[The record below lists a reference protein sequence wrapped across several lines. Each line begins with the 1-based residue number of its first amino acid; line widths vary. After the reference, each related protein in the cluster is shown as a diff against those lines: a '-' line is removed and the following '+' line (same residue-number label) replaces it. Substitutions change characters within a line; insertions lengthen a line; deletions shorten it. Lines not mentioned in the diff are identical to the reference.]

1 MQDLK
6 ETIKYPDI
14 KKKIWITVLILGLFM
29 LLTLVPIPGAV
40 HSQIREIAQGWGDT
54 GILLNVLSAGGLYN
68 GSVLSLGIY
77 PYLIGS
83 MAAQILIIAVPS
95 LRALAQ
101 MGDAGSKKVGKI
113 SRIVSLVMGLVLSV
127 LLTLGLRTAVSPSI
141 NFWFGIVLI
150 GLSLTIGSAVSVFLA
165 ELLNSKGIGNGMTI
179 LLTAVLLRN
188 IYDLLKGLYTGAGSV
203 FGIGGAIGFTAL
215 AAVLAA
221 AIIVFLVYVM
231 LGERKISFLFSKRT
245 IGMKQMQG
253 QNSTLPIKISQAGVI
268 PVVYALTICSLPAII
283 VVFSTTGFEDNFIIH
298 AFRYI
303 GKSPLYLFM
312 FLIFL
317 VFFNA
322 IFSIMQLNPME
333 ISKELKANGGYIP
346 GVKPGMPTQ
355 IFLSKLYNNMNYAG
369 NVLITVV
376 CVIPMALS
384 FIPGLEALWYVG
396 ITLFVLAGGILECFQ
411 VLDMSAQKLAEAEK
425 PKKKLKTGK
434 AMY

>member
-14 KKKIWITVLILGLFM
+14 RKKIWITVLILGLFM

-40 HSQIREIAQGWGDT
+40 HSQITEIAQSWGDT
-54 GILLNVLSAGGLYN
+54 GILLNVLSAGGLFN
-68 GSVLSLGIY
+68 GSVMALGIY

-83 MAAQILIIAVPS
+83 MVAQILIIAVPS

-113 SRIVSLVMGLVLSV
+113 SRIVSLIMGFVLSV
-127 LLTLGLRTAVSPSI
+127 LMTLGLRTAVSPEL
-141 NFWFGIVLI
+141 NFWLAIVII
-150 GLSLTIGSAVSVFLA
+150 GVSLTIGSTVSIFLA
-165 ELLNSKGIGNGMTI
+165 ELINSKGIGNGMTV
-179 LLTAVLLRN
+179 LLTAVLLKN
-188 IYDLLKGLYTGAGSV
+188 VYDLLKGLYTGAGSV
-203 FGIGGAIGFTAL
+203 LGIAGSIGFTLLAVIL
-215 AAVLAA
+215 AAL
-221 AIIVFLVYVM
+221 IIVFLVYVM

-245 IGMKQMQG
+245 VGMKQMQG

-268 PVVYALTICSLPAII
+268 PVIYALTICSLPAII
-283 VVFSTTGFEDNFIIH
+283 VVFCTTGMEDNFIIH
-298 AFRYI
+298 AYRYI

-312 FLIFL
+312 FLVFL
-317 VFFNA
+317 IFFNA

-333 ISKELKANGGYIP
+333 ISRELKANGGYIP

-355 IFLSKLYNNMNYAG
+355 MFLAKLYNNMNYAG
-369 NVLITVV
+369 NVLITII

-411 VLDMSAQKLAEAEK
+411 ILDMNAQKIAEAEK
-425 PKKKLKTGK
+425 PRKKLKTGK